1 MFEKPQR
8 RFLVSSGNLPINL
21 RFERM
26 YLCMYRDFLPSYK
39 KGSQIENWRRRL
51 QNVHEEI
58 HKKCIIISISLL
70 SPLWMFIKSFQK
82 APFLGPHPLFI
93 RHYYRMN
100 RKMAESWWGWKK
112 NGRQLC
118 LISERDAVQSGL
130 NILKIVQFKGV
141 AKINIKGQ

>member
-1 MFEKPQR
+1 MFMRK
-8 RFLVSSGNLPINL
+8 FI
-21 RFERM
+21 
-26 YLCMYRDFLPSYK
+26 K
-39 KGSQIENWRRRL
+39 
-51 QNVHEEI
+51 NVLLLA
-58 HKKCIIISISLL
+58 SLL

-141 AKINIKGQ
+141 AKINVKGQWNSAPLAILPDFAQHLCQRSAILLSIMRFI

>member
-39 KGSQIENWRRRL
+39 KGSQIENDAGDCKMFMRKFIK
-51 QNVHEEI
+51 NVLLLA
-58 HKKCIIISISLL
+58 SLL

-82 APFLGPHPLFI
+82 APFLGTHPLFI

-141 AKINIKGQ
+141 AKINVKGQ